1 MQSFVTTLCNFC
13 RRNFCVEIYFI
24 MEYSIGSNVKKK
36 EESRRFE
43 WSFKYIFL
51 LNFFFS
57 LFKKKYDF
65 VFPIKIKFS
74 STWFLSNIYE
84 YDISLLHWIL

>member
-36 EESRRFE
+36 EESRKEESR
-43 WSFKYIFL
+43 IRM
-51 LNFFFS
+51 
-57 LFKKKYDF
+57 
-65 VFPIKIKFS
+65 KF
-74 STWFLSNIYE
+74 
-84 YDISLLHWIL
+84 

>member
-36 EESRRFE
+36 KNHEDSNEVLNI
-43 WSFKYIFL
+43 SFF
-51 LNFFFS
+51 
-57 LFKKKYDF
+57 
-65 VFPIKIKFS
+65 
-74 STWFLSNIYE
+74 
-84 YDISLLHWIL
+84 